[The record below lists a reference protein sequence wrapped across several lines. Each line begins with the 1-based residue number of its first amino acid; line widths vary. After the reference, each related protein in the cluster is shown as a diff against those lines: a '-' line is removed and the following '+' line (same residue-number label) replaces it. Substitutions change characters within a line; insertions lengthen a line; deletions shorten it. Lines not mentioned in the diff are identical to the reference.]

1 MKAVVVEAFGPP
13 DSMVIKELPVPTV
26 AGGQVRVKV
35 QAVSIGFV
43 DTLKVQGLYQTK
55 DQLPF
60 TPTMEFAGI
69 VDAVS
74 EGVSGLS
81 PGQSVLGI
89 ARNGALAEY
98 VVAQARDLMVL
109 PDGLD
114 PVTAAAFR
122 SNYFTSLYALERGQ
136 LRPGEYLLV
145 LGASGGTGIS
155 AVQIG
160 KLLGAR
166 VIGAASTAE
175 KRQFAVRHGAD
186 ATVDYTQPNW
196 RDTLKDLTGG
206 RGPDLIY
213 DPVGGDVAIQAFRSI
228 AWNGRHVV
236 VGFASGKISA
246 LPLNLALLKGGILLG
261 VDVVQIAKEPG
272 GDQLEKRLL
281 AGLVGWLKDGRLKP
295 VVGQVFEFENFKD
308 AFKALTSRTAV
319 GKMVVKIGS

>member
-166 VIGAASTAE
+166 VIAAASTAE

-261 VDVVQIAKEPG
+261 VDVAQIAKEPG
-272 GDQLEKRLL
+272 GEQLEKRLL

-295 VVGQVFEFENFKD
+295 VVGQVFEFENSKD
-308 AFKALTSRTAV
+308 AFKALTSRTAL